1 MGGEPRL
8 VLLWFLAPAYVLE
21 TIALARLHRCPVV
34 VVVGG
39 LEVDYVPELRLGGLK
54 WPHNRLRQRFGLKEA
69 DLVLSSSAFLTER
82 ILRLATPRRLEMVHH
97 GIDTDHFSPAGPKES
112 LALTVCFE
120 INRETAVLKGL
131 PIVVEAARALPH
143 VRFVV
148 VGRSRGDDALATL
161 RAGAPAN
168 VSFTD
173 RFVSDAELLELYRQA
188 SVYLQLSAHEA
199 FGVAVAESMAC
210 GCIPVVSTGHALDE
224 IAGPT
229 ARRVP
234 YGDAIAAAA
243 AVADA
248 LGSDAAARDATRR
261 HIVSSYPIARRI
273 ERLAELLSG
282 LVPAG

>member
-1 MGGEPRL
+1 
-8 VLLWFLAPAYVLE
+8 
-21 TIALARLHRCPVV
+21 
-34 VVVGG
+34 
-39 LEVDYVPELRLGGLK
+39 
-54 WPHNRLRQRFGLKEA
+54 
-69 DLVLSSSAFLTER
+69 
-82 ILRLATPRRLEMVHH
+82 MVHH
-97 GIDTDHFSPAGPKES
+97 GIDTDHFSPAGVKEV

-120 INRETAVLKGL
+120 IDRETAVLKGL
-131 PIVVEAARALPH
+131 PVVVEAAWSLPD

-148 VGRSRGDDALATL
+148 VGRSGGDDALATL

-168 VSFTD
+168 VLFTD

-199 FGVAVAESMAC
+199 FGVAVAEAMAC
-210 GCIPVVSTGHALDE
+210 ECIPVVSTGHALDE

-229 ARRVP
+229 ALRVP
-234 YGDAIAAAA
+234 YGDAAAAAA

-248 LGSDAAARDATRR
+248 IGSDAAARDATRR